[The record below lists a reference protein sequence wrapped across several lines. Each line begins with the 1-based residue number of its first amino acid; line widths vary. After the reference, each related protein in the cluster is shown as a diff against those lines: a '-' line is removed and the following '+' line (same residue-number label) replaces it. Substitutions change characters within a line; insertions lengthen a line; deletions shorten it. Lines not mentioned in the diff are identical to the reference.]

1 MNYVDIN
8 KTNFY
13 IHFMKPLRSAFSIRE
28 TMSHP
33 LPHWLAELNEEDLNF
48 VRRFVL
54 ASGSLKEM
62 ANGYSV
68 SYPTVRARLDR
79 LIAKIQASE
88 ASEPLDP
95 VERKI
100 RLLVADGKLAPATA
114 KELLQVHRQSSRSK
128 RTTTER

>member
-1 MNYVDIN
+1 
-8 KTNFY
+8 
-13 IHFMKPLRSAFSIRE
+13 
-28 TMSHP
+28 MSQH

-54 ASGSLKEM
+54 ASGSLKEV
-62 ANGYSV
+62 ANEYSV

-79 LIAKIQASE
+79 LIAKVQAAE

-95 VERKI
+95 LERKI
-100 RLLVADGKLAPATA
+100 RLLVADGKLAPGTA
-114 KELLQVHRQSSRSK
+114 RELLQTHRQNSRSK